1 MTRTLCSIAAVTVF
15 AALPLMSV
23 SAATPGD
30 NADVFLKTAAEG
42 NQAEI
47 ALGQLAL
54 QQGES
59 AEVKQFG
66 ATMIQD
72 HQKANQEVQELA
84 SKEGVQ
90 LPGRMNEKQK
100 VRQAHLAQLSGH
112 AFDLAYMQY
121 MMKDHRNEVKQF
133 EQTAQQLQNPAVK
146 TWAFKTLPILQH
158 HLERASNVAPKLGP
172 MTLFSEEAAA
182 PASQ

>member
-1 MTRTLCSIAAVTVF
+1 
-15 AALPLMSV
+15 V

-30 NADVFLKTAAEG
+30 SEDLFLKTAAEG

-54 QQGES
+54 QQAES

-66 ATMIQD
+66 ARMIQD
-72 HQKANQEVQELA
+72 HQKANQEVKELA

-90 LPGRMNEKQK
+90 LPRRMNEKQK
-100 VRQAHLAQLSGH
+100 LRQVELGQLSGH
-112 AFDLAYMQY
+112 PFDLAYMQY
-121 MMKDHRNEVKQF
+121 MMKDHRKEVKQF
-133 EQTAQQLQNPAVK
+133 EQTAQQLHNPAVK
-146 TWAFKTLPILQH
+146 TWAFTTLPVLQQ
-158 HLERASNVAPKLGP
+158 HLEMASNVATKLGP
-172 MTLFSEEAAA
+172 MTLFSEETAA

>member
-1 MTRTLCSIAAVTVF
+1 MTRTMRSIAIVTAF

-30 NADVFLKTAAEG
+30 GDDSFLKMAAQG

-47 ALGQLAL
+47 SLGQLAL
-54 QQGES
+54 QRAES

-72 HQKANQEVQELA
+72 HQKANQEIQQLA

-90 LPGRMNEKQK
+90 LPRWMNEKQK
-100 VRQAHLAQLSGH
+100 MIQAKLAQLSGPP
-112 AFDLAYMQY
+112 FDLAYMQY
-121 MMKDHRNEVKQF
+121 MMKDHRKEVKQF

-146 TWAFKTLPILQH
+146 TWAFNTLPVLQH
-158 HLERASNVAPKLGP
+158 HLEMASNVAPKLGP
-172 MTLFSEEAAA
+172 MTLFSEETVA
-182 PASQ
+182 PVSK